1 MHGAAFPQI
10 FARSPQPPALVA
22 EGFPQNPQIPQ
33 EADLKVLAVSAH
45 QDGSIEDHRGRW
57 RIGVWLYRWSR
68 SVPLDIAFE
77 RRTGQ
82 GRYERTV

>member
-1 MHGAAFPQI
+1 MGLRFRRFSHALRNRQPLWLKAFRKI
-10 FARSPQPPALVA
+10 RR
-22 EGFPQNPQIPQ
+22 IRKR
-33 EADLKVLAVSAH
+33 ADLKVLAVSAH
-45 QDGSIEDHRGRW
+45 QDGPIEDHRGRW

-82 GRYERTV
+82 GRYECTV